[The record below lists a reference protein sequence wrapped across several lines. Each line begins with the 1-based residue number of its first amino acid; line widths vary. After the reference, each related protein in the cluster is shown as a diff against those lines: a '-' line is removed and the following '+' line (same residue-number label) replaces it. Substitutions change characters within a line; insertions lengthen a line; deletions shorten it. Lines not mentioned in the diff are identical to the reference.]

1 MTMKYFIFLFF
12 ISEIAS
18 AQLVD
23 STIIIK
29 VDSLIKVSRE
39 LSTKRKF
46 DDALDLMVLAE
57 KIALAK
63 IGRMTVIYGSCC
75 HNLGKIFQ
83 VRGNFEQTE
92 KWYLEA
98 IEIRKKVLGVENL
111 DYAWSLNNLG
121 LLYMD
126 NGNYKEAEILLLQ
139 VQKIRYKCTG
149 KEHPDYAWCLH
160 NLANLNTHL
169 GNYKKAE
176 LYYLETKIIR
186 EKILG
191 KEHPDYAQTLH
202 NLALVY
208 YNQGKYKEA
217 EAINIECITIRE
229 KILGKENI
237 NYAWSLHNLAIIYHD
252 LCKYEKVEPLLLE
265 CKSIREKLLGRE
277 HPDYALTLNNLGNL
291 YKATGNY
298 EKAELLYLES
308 KVIREK
314 IFGIQ
319 HPDYAGSLQNLASL
333 YKLLGNYEKAELL
346 YLESESLFEKLI
358 GKENTSYALLICNH
372 ALLYMEMNNY
382 NKSELLYLEAKTILE
397 NLVGRNH
404 PYYVGSLVG
413 LADLYTNMG
422 NYEKAETLYLETQTI
437 DEKNLGSEHP
447 DYAAH
452 LHNLAVLYGKIG
464 KFKEAEV
471 LYLRSK
477 SLLEKVIGR
486 EDPDYNIN
494 LRALSKLYENQMR
507 YAESDSVLVEFFKTE
522 QTRLAKS
529 VSFLSEHQLAQYKS
543 TFQTNEE
550 MLNSYLL
557 HRKPTSVGILPA
569 LAYGTALFNKGFLLN
584 AALSLN
590 GLKFPTSESEETYKY
605 LKGYRQRLAGEYAIP
620 IAERK
625 NIIELESKVD
635 STEKVLARTVS
646 GYAEA
651 VKQVT
656 WQDVEATLN
665 LGEAAI
671 EFIHFNVNFPNE
683 TDSIMYGALIL
694 NSGSKNPVF
703 INLFEEKQLNNILR
717 NENKNEVNADEL
729 YVSRGVTPI
738 THNFLD
744 STNLYKL
751 IWQPLEKSLMGVK
764 VVYFSPSGRLNQI
777 NLSALPMDDKNVLSD
792 KYRFVQLGSTR
803 QLAVPLK
810 ARMTNQS
817 ALILGGIEFEIDST
831 LGESNLNINKSFTTR
846 SLTNWTF
853 KDSSLRGGVWNF
865 LPGTENE
872 IADLHK
878 ILQSTG
884 YQVKVY
890 RKYSATEAM
899 VKNIGLPS
907 PRILH
912 LATHGFF
919 FPDPK
924 FRFQSSAVG
933 GLEEPVFKISDNPM
947 IRSGLILAGG
957 NYAWKNGKPFKEGM
971 EDGILTAYEI
981 SQMNLSNTELVVLS
995 ACETGLGDIQGNEGV
1010 YGLQRA
1016 FKIAGAKYL
1025 IMSLWQVPDKQTSL
1039 LMTTFYKKWLE
1050 DKMTIPDAFH
1060 AAQKEL
1066 REIGLDPYQWA
1077 GFVLVE

>member
-1 MTMKYFIFLFF
+1 MKYFIFLFF

-139 VQKIRYKCTG
+139 VQKFRYKCTG
-149 KEHPDYAWCLH
+149 KEHP
-160 NLANLNTHL
+160 
-169 GNYKKAE
+169 E
-176 LYYLETKIIR
+176 
-186 EKILG
+186 
-191 KEHPDYAQTLH
+191 YAQILH

-422 NYEKAETLYLETQTI
+422 NYEKAENLYLETQTI

-764 VVYFSPSGRLNQI
+764 VVYFSPSGSFRRGKG
-777 NLSALPMDDKNVLSD
+777 LSAD
-792 KYRFVQLGSTR
+792 
-803 QLAVPLK
+803 AVCLC
-810 ARMTNQS
+810 
-817 ALILGGIEFEIDST
+817 
-831 LGESNLNINKSFTTR
+831 
-846 SLTNWTF
+846 
-853 KDSSLRGGVWNF
+853 RG
-865 LPGTENE
+865 
-872 IADLHK
+872 HH
-878 ILQSTG
+878 
-884 YQVKVY
+884 
-890 RKYSATEAM
+890 
-899 VKNIGLPS
+899 
-907 PRILH
+907 RILRS
-912 LATHGFF
+912 
-919 FPDPK
+919 DPQQEPRQCNRDRVY
-924 FRFQSSAVG
+924 FAGSFSSECGCV
-933 GLEEPVFKISDNPM
+933 S
-947 IRSGLILAGG
+947 IRYRS
-957 NYAWKNGKPFKEGM
+957 
-971 EDGILTAYEI
+971 
-981 SQMNLSNTELVVLS
+981 
-995 ACETGLGDIQGNEGV
+995 
-1010 YGLQRA
+1010 
-1016 FKIAGAKYL
+1016 
-1025 IMSLWQVPDKQTSL
+1025 
-1039 LMTTFYKKWLE
+1039 
-1050 DKMTIPDAFH
+1050 
-1060 AAQKEL
+1060 
-1066 REIGLDPYQWA
+1066 
-1077 GFVLVE
+1077 